1 MPGVGAVCALALANC
16 AFNVEVFNFVPLRV
30 DALVGAGGM
39 WMVFV
44 PAVALGVAGMLVASR
59 VTDARGFAPVAVFSF
74 ACILASYLAFLLP
87 GMPGV
92 VAGTTLNM
100 VGYCCVTAGVPA
112 HMSRIVDPAVLGTAN
127 GLVQAFISLGAFAG
141 PMLSA
146 ALLATGSEV
155 AMDVASAA
163 LALACL
169 ALAIRLGKRTPAG
182 RAS

>member
-1 MPGVGAVCALALANC
+1 MTEEEKLRAAEQAIDEAQPEFKKRHNLEPFRDSSKTRKLRLWLNIIFMLGA
-16 AFNVEVFNFVPLRV
+16 
-30 DALVGAGGM
+30 
-39 WMVFV
+39 
-44 PAVALGVAGMLVASR
+44 
-59 VTDARGFAPVAVFSF
+59 
-74 ACILASYLAFLLP
+74 I
-87 GMPGV
+87 
-92 VAGTTLNM
+92 AGTTLNM

>member
-1 MPGVGAVCALALANC
+1 
-16 AFNVEVFNFVPLRV
+16 
-30 DALVGAGGM
+30 
-39 WMVFV
+39 
-44 PAVALGVAGMLVASR
+44 
-59 VTDARGFAPVAVFSF
+59 
-74 ACILASYLAFLLP
+74 
-87 GMPGV
+87 
-92 VAGTTLNM
+92 
-100 VGYCCVTAGVPA
+100 
-112 HMSRIVDPAVLGTAN
+112 MSRIVDPAVLGTAN
-127 GLVQAFISLGAFAG
+127 GLVQAFIALGAFAG